1 MNKLFLSMTA
11 AAGLLFA
18 ASPAKALTLTA
29 TPSDPLASGSYTV
42 ILTPTGGATYN
53 ISVQGNNDGRVVAD
67 GSGPAKH
74 SVGRISVGF
83 FGPTFDP
90 IEPLSGTGGTTSG
103 GSYVGAPFTTIV
115 QADTIRFN
123 SPSETNDVGPFGENI
138 FLGNVTLNSP
148 ELPKLFTVALQDG
161 TQQWFASG
169 EVNLV
174 PEPASLALALPGL
187 LPVGM
192 LFLRRRRKTDDENP
206 ELN

>member
-1 MNKLFLSMTA
+1 MLEEHRFNRNRIYPKKEAAGFLSEDPSRREDKLSDRITVAAKMRGIHLNKLFLSMTA

-42 ILTPTGGATYN
+42 ILTPTGDATYN

-90 IEPLSGTGGTTSG
+90 IEPLSGTGGHH
-103 GSYVGAPFTTIV
+103 
-115 QADTIRFN
+115 
-123 SPSETNDVGPFGENI
+123 
-138 FLGNVTLNSP
+138 
-148 ELPKLFTVALQDG
+148 
-161 TQQWFASG
+161 
-169 EVNLV
+169 
-174 PEPASLALALPGL
+174 
-187 LPVGM
+187 
-192 LFLRRRRKTDDENP
+192 
-206 ELN
+206 